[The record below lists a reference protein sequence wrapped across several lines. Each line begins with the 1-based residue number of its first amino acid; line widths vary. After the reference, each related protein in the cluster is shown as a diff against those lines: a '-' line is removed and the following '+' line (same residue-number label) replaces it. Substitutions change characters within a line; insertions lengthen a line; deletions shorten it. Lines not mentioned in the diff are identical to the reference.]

1 VQHLYNAEK
10 GTTMQTILKGTSTE
24 TIIRP
29 DGPTV
34 MIGERINPTGRKAFS
49 AELQAGDLSRIPR
62 DAQKQVDLGA
72 LVLDVNVGA
81 AGVDEVALLPQ
92 AVQLVQE
99 TVDVPVCIDSAN
111 PLAIEAALKVVKG
124 RALINS
130 VNGEEE
136 RLESILPLV
145 AQYDA
150 AVIGLCMDDDGIPT
164 DPEVRVSIAQK
175 ILDRAAQLGIKPEDI
190 LIDPLVLTVG
200 ADHRAVQTTATTA
213 RMVRENFGV
222 NMTAGASNASHGM
235 PDRELLNTVFLT
247 GFIQAGINA
256 PICNPLKNALAI
268 RAVDLMRGQDEMGMN
283 YIMTYRKTQ
292 A

>member
-1 VQHLYNAEK
+1 
-10 GTTMQTILKGTSTE
+10 MQTILKGTATE
-24 TIIRP
+24 VIIQP

-34 MIGERINPTGRKAFS
+34 MIGERINPTGRKVFS
-49 AELQAGDLSRIPR
+49 RELQEGNLDRIPR
-62 DAQKQVDLGA
+62 DAQRQVDLGA

-81 AGVDEVALLPQ
+81 AGVDEVDLLPK

-111 PLAIEAALKVVKG
+111 TDALEAALKVAQG
-124 RALINS
+124 RVLINS

-136 RLESILPLV
+136 RLTSVLPLV
-145 AQYDA
+145 AKYDA

-164 DPEVRVSIAQK
+164 DPEVRIAIAQK
-175 ILDRAAQLGIKPEDI
+175 IVERAAALGIKPEDI

-200 ADHRAVQTTATTA
+200 ADHKAALATMTAA
-213 RMVRENFGV
+213 QMIRQDLGV

-235 PDRELLNTVFLT
+235 PNRELLNTVFLT
-247 GFIQAGINA
+247 GFIQSGINA

-268 RAVDLMRGQDEMGMN
+268 KAVDLMRGYDEMGMN
-283 YIMTYRKTQ
+283 YIMTFRKFED
-292 A
+292 

>member
-1 VQHLYNAEK
+1 
-10 GTTMQTILKGTSTE
+10 MQTILQGTSAQ
-24 TIIRP
+24 TII
-29 DGPTV
+29 GPEQATV

-49 AELQAGDLSRIPR
+49 AELQAGDLSRIPK
-62 DAQKQVDLGA
+62 DAVAQVEAGA
-72 LVLDVNVGA
+72 TVLDVNVGA
-81 AGVDEVALLPQ
+81 AGVDEVTLLPQ

-111 PLAIEAALKVVKG
+111 PEALAAALKVVKG
-124 RALINS
+124 RALVNS

-136 RLESILPLV
+136 RLTSILPIV
-145 AQYDA
+145 AEYGA

-164 DPEVRVSIAQK
+164 DPESRVAVAEK
-175 ILDRAAQLGIKPEDI
+175 IVERAAKVGLKPEDL

-200 ADHRAVQTTATTA
+200 ADQNAVITTIAAA
-213 RMVRENFGV
+213 RMIRENFGC

-235 PDRELLNTVFLT
+235 PNRELLNTVFLT

-268 RAVDLMRGQDEMGMN
+268 RAVDLMLGKDMMGMN
-283 YIMTYRKTQ
+283 YIMTYRKFQ
-292 A
+292 D